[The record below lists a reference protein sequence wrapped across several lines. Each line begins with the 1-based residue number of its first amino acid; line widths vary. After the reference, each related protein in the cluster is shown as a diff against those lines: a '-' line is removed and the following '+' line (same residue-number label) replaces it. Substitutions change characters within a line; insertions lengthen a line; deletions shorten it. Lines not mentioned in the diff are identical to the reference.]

1 MLPVETP
8 FKIYT
13 GLTGQ
18 PLNNGYVY
26 FGTANQNPITSPI
39 TVYWDAAGTQPAAQ
53 PLRTVN
59 GYIVRAGTPANVFVG
74 VSYSELVKD
83 STGQQVFYAR
93 TSDDF
98 SIATAVLNFIT
109 NLAASGGS
117 ALVGFIQAGVGAVLQ
132 TVQAVLRERV
142 SVSNYGA
149 DPTGVT
155 DSTAAFTRAKVYL
168 ASKGGGIARI
178 PLGTYK
184 LTNFDLDEEG
194 VMFVGES
201 TGFLYAKVAGGVK
214 LVPGS
219 GAVYV
224 ARLKGTRSGVV
235 INAAEGSGF
244 KNVQFYEAASGV
256 TEYGLFV
263 DSGGTEVDSVQ
274 VSGFQYGIACADQL
288 NQNVFNKI
296 NVILNTK
303 VGFAVTEH
311 QGAAYLHPNV
321 TGITSVSNT
330 TFFLTNSSIR
340 QNGFGMVL
348 RSCVGA
354 SFENTVIESN
364 DQAGIY
370 MYRTD
375 VNSLRELKFDNV
387 WMENNY
393 QAYTSGALT
402 YSIVDNN
409 MLKITDSVTYIAWT
423 SLNQAGYQ
431 MVIDSQTHFGGGGDT
446 MEFEQCKF
454 NCAGVAQKAI
464 LILSGFKFVFR
475 KPWLNGGDTANL
487 VRITTDAEAVH
498 WHDPL
503 ADNDPVAL
511 VTSITASFGA
521 NAGTRGAYYKS
532 GTSFGT
538 AELGGQYP
546 ILGVNGGPLHFLA
559 PVASDPR
566 QADDRC
572 FYTYQKTTA
581 FAIAWRTGSAI
592 PFTVNTESNILV
604 RGDRTVTI
612 WLKGTI
618 TVASAVGTNDKFF
631 CNAQLPFQ
639 ALQTDH
645 VVGQVVI
652 KPTGGGAA
660 VVNNGC
666 SPMEMNAVASA
677 ISVLDVFAPLVIGN
691 TFSYEVQLTYYA
703 VTY

>member
-1 MLPVETP
+1 MYPTESP
-8 FKIYT
+8 FKVYT
-13 GLTGQ
+13 GRDGK

-26 FGTANQNPITSPI
+26 FGVANQNPITSPV
-39 TVYWDAAGTQPAAQ
+39 TVYWDAAGTQPALQ
-53 PLRTVN
+53 PLRTEN
-59 GYIVRAGTPANVFVG
+59 GYIMHAGTPANVFYDG
-74 VSYSELVKD
+74 AYSELVQD
-83 STGQQVFYAR
+83 SRKRQVFYSR
-93 TSDDF
+93 TSVDF
-98 SIATAVLNFIT
+98 SIATALLAFIA
-109 NLAASGGS
+109 LIASSVGAS
-117 ALVGFIQAGVGAVLQ
+117 LVGFIQAGVGAVLR
-132 TVQAVLRERV
+132 TVQDKLRESV
-142 SVSNYGA
+142 SVVDFGA
-149 DPTGVT
+149 DPTGAT

-168 ASKGGGIARI
+168 ASLGGGIAVV
-178 PLGTYK
+178 PPGTYK
-184 LTNFDLDEEG
+184 LTNFDLDYEG
-194 VMFVGES
+194 ILFKGKAS
-201 TGFLYAKVAGGVK
+201 GFQYAAVSSGVK
-214 LVPGS
+214 LVPGA

-244 KNVQFYEAASGV
+244 MNLQILEPASGV

-330 TFFLTNSSIR
+330 TFFITNSAIR
-340 QNGFGMVL
+340 QNDFGMVL

-354 SFENTVIESN
+354 NFANTVIESN

-375 VNSLRELKFDNV
+375 VSSLRELKFDNV
-387 WMENNY
+387 WLENNY
-393 QAYTSGALT
+393 QAYTSGST
-402 YSIVDNN
+402 SYSITGNN
-409 MLKITDSVTYIAWT
+409 MLKITDSSTYIAWT

-431 MVIDSQTHFGGGGDT
+431 MVIDSQTHLGGGGDT
-446 MEFEQCKF
+446 MEFDQGKF
-454 NCAGVAQKAI
+454 NCAGAAQKAV

-487 VRITTDAEAVH
+487 VRITSDAEAVH

-503 ADNDPVAL
+503 AGNDPVAL

-538 AELGGQYP
+538 AELGGVYP
-546 ILGVNGGPLHFLA
+546 ILGVTGGPVHFLA
-559 PVASDPR
+559 PVVGDPR
-566 QADDRC
+566 RADIRC
-572 FYTYQKTTA
+572 LDDYHELDT
-581 FAIAWRTGSAI
+581 FAIPWRTASAL
-592 PFTVNTESNILV
+592 PFTLNTEVNTSTKTGREVVIKC
-604 RGDRTVTI
+604 RGTMTV
-612 WLKGTI
+612 
-618 TVASAVGTNDKFF
+618 SANTGGADQFF
-631 CNAQLPFQ
+631 CNATLPLQ
-639 ALQTDH
+639 AAASGN

-652 KPTGGGAA
+652 KATGGGAT
-660 VVNNGC
+660 VVNDGC
-666 SPMEMNAVASA
+666 SPMEMNGIASA
-677 ISVLDVFAPLVIGN
+677 ISVLNVFPALVIGM
-691 TFSYEVQLTYYA
+691 TFSYQVELVYCT
-703 VTY
+703 VT